1 MNFLSFYYL
10 SRPYYALAFSW
21 RFIAVM
27 LLLLV
32 VAGWYS
38 LTQYTGSNWLNLHF
52 ASLPLPVYALWLL
65 ATVLSALFAFAM
77 SPAERKLAKAI
88 RLANQDLRRSDA
100 EQLLQQV
107 NSALFIGQGKITHC
121 SMRYNNFKFQ
131 SK

>member
-1 MNFLSFYYL
+1 MNFLNFYNL
-10 SRPYYALAFSW
+10 SRPYFALAFSW

-32 VAGWYS
+32 AAGWYS
-38 LTQYTGSNWLNLHF
+38 LTQYSGFNWLNLHF

-100 EQLLQQV
+100 EQLLQQA
-107 NSALFIGQGKITHC
+107 NTALFLLPSAKVTLDSQ
-121 SMRYNNFKFQ
+121 
-131 SK
+131 